1 MDESSPEPEPS
12 ASPTVS
18 QPVVPNESS
27 VPVIRRLP
35 THPASAPTLPLP
47 PAVPRPVRRPPPA
60 PVRRATTYPPPAGR
74 RPTTVSAPIAEASP
88 DSSSA
93 ATSPYSPVAL
103 FLIGC
108 LSITAI
114 SGLLVLLVLWLMGW

>member
-1 MDESSPEPEPS
+1 MDESSPKRELP
-12 ASPTVS
+12 ASPATS
-18 QPVVPNESS
+18 QDGAPTEAS
-27 VPVIRRLP
+27 VPVIKRLS
-35 THPASAPTLPLP
+35 THSASAPTLPLP

-60 PVRRATTYPPPAGR
+60 PVRRVTTYPPPAGR
-74 RPTTVSAPIAEASP
+74 RPTPATASTSGASP
-88 DSSSA
+88 DISST
-93 ATSPYSPVAL
+93 ATCPYSPVAL